1 GAHIQTIAAQSPQN
15 PHGHSNWVITLVY
28 SLNGKQIASGSWD
41 NTIKLWER
49 SSSNNEDAYE
59 RAQQD
64 AVRKK
69 YQPILA
75 EIVRKKMEKQL
86 NND

>member
-1 GAHIQTIAAQSPQN
+1 NSVAALAYSPD
-15 PHGHSNWVITLVY
+15 
-28 SLNGKQIASGSWD
+28 GKQLASGSSD
-41 NTIKLWER
+41 CTIKLWER

-69 YQPILA
+69 YQPVLA
-75 EIVRKKMEKQL
+75 EIVRKKMEKK
-86 NND
+86 